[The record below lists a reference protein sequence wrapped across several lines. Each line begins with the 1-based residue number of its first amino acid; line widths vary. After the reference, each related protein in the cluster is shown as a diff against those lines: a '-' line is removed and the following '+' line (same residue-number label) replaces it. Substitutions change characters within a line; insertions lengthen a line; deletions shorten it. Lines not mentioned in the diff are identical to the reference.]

1 MLEILGGELEMA
13 TVLIGRDAIARID
26 LKVGSGREMMN
37 RARMMHRFLLR
48 CGAAFI

>member
-13 TVLIGRDAIARID
+13 MVLIGRDAIARIG
-26 LKVGSGREMMN
+26 LKVSSGREMMN
-37 RARMMHRFLLR
+37 RARKMHRFLLR

>member
-1 MLEILGGELEMA
+1 MLEILGGELEMEM
-13 TVLIGRDAIARID
+13 VLIGRDAIARID

-37 RARMMHRFLLR
+37 RTRMMHQFLLR